1 MVETGGLVLSPREFR
16 NRFALGGYWWTMSV
30 NQTAGAYLA
39 RAGIRLGL
47 HPNHVSLGTA
57 LLGVAT
63 SAAVVVIYSYEPV
76 IAGLVGLVGWQL
88 SYSLDCADG
97 QIARATGQATPRGA
111 LLDLLCDFVIHVA
124 VVLSALHVVAS
135 STTRDITVPAV
146 IITAAWLVAPYYK
159 GVLELL
165 PEGMRSVGTS
175 ILYNV
180 VRQTRDFGLYVLVLP
195 VAIAFSAEAVFALLI
210 VTSTLEFAA
219 LGRGIWSYS
228 RRPEGSPT
236 GRVRSA
242 DDRPNEAPAPRG

>member
-1 MVETGGLVLSPREFR
+1 MVDTGGLVLSPREFR
-16 NRFALGGYWWTMSV
+16 NRFALGGYWWTMTV
-30 NQTAGAYLA
+30 NQTVGAYLA

-57 LLGVAT
+57 LLGIAT
-63 SAAVVVIYSYEPV
+63 TTVVVLTYPYEPV
-76 IAGLVGLVGWQL
+76 LAGVVGLVGWQL

-124 VVLSALHVVAS
+124 VVLSALYVVAT
-135 STTRDITVPAV
+135 STTTDITVPAV

-175 ILYNV
+175 TLYNV

-195 VAIAFSAEAVFALLI
+195 VAIAFSPEAVFALLI
-210 VTSTLEFAA
+210 VTSALEFAA

-228 RRPEGSPT
+228 RRPEGAPNDET
-236 GRVRSA
+236 RSA
-242 DDRPNEAPAPRG
+242 DAPRGGVRAPRS